1 MGVAARRTG
10 KLEAL
15 AAELGGDSL
24 ACTMDLTDP
33 AEACRRLTA
42 LLSALGGAD
51 LVVLS
56 TGAGHLNPTLE
67 WTPDQETLAVKVVGF
82 AALGQAALKH
92 FIERGA
98 EHLVGILTV
107 SRIRGGGS
115 AAAYCSSKAF
125 VSIYLDGLRAKAKTS
140 KLSITVTEIC
150 PGFVDTAMMKADKPF
165 WIVSPDAAAR
175 CIHAAIKRRLSH
187 TFVPRRWGLIAAILR
202 VLPK

>member
-1 MGVAARRTG
+1 MIGASSGIGEALARQLAHQGYRVGVAARRTG

-24 ACTMDLTDP
+24 ACTMELTDP

-98 EHLVGILTV
+98 GHLVGILLV
-107 SRIRGGGS
+107 SKIRGGGS
-115 AAAYCSSKAF
+115 AAAYCASKAF
-125 VSIYLDGLRAKAKTS
+125 ISIYLDGLRTKAKTS
-140 KLSITVTEIC
+140 KLPITVTEVC
-150 PGFVDTAMMKADKPF
+150 PDFVDTAIMKVDKPF
-165 WIVSPDAAAR
+165 WIVS
-175 CIHAAIKRRLSH
+175 S
-187 TFVPRRWGLIAAILR
+187 R
-202 VLPK
+202 VWTH